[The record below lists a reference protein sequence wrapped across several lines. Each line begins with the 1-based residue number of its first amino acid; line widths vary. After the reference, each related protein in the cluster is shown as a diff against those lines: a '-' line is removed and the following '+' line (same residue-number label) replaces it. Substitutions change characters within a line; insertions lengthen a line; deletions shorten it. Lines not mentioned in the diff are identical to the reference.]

1 MRNFKDLSL
10 VVNIVF
16 QWRKPFSSFRKEK
29 LVTAVKTMD
38 DTLLDCDDVEKL
50 FTLLTKKK
58 YLTHERINF
67 QMLRYVLGG

>member
-1 MRNFKDLSL
+1 MKILKDLSL
-10 VVNIVF
+10 VVTIGF
-16 QWRKPFSSFRKEK
+16 QWWKPSSSFRKEK

-58 YLTHERINF
+58 YILI
-67 QMLRYVLGG
+67 